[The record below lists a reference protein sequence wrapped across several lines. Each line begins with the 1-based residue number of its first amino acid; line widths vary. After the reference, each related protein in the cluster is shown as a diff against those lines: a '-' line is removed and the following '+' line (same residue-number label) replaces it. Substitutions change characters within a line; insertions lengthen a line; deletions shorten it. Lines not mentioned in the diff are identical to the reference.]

1 MHHRISTR
9 NKLLLAFGL
18 NAFFYPV
25 LLYVNLDGANRDLEV
40 IFGRFFA
47 ILASEFVVGGFM
59 IFGWLFLAERIH
71 EQFER
76 WFGEDI
82 ISKGGILPNAMA
94 ILTFAAANL
103 LVNAGAIRLIYW
115 LQSLLLQ
122 HPDHAIVS
130 ESAYHQM
137 SMRFTYAN
145 YVIMALFV
153 YYLLTNRR
161 IQQRIREV
169 ARRAEQAQKEQ
180 VETQYALLRSRV
192 NPHFLFNSLSA
203 LSSLVHVD
211 GELSEQFIDRLSRAY
226 RYMLE
231 NRDRQTVPLKDE
243 LDFLQSYVFLLKI
256 RFGNKLRI
264 ETEVPDQLA
273 RDTEVVPLIL
283 QVLVARALRTN
294 RMSAQNPLV
303 VSIRAEGDELK
314 VRNNRQPRL
323 EPDHSI
329 DNCDWGVFENC
340 YRMLDSGQQRLH
352 ETIDDQ
358 FWTVY
363 LPLLRKEE
371 ALDYMSITAA
381 RP

>member
-25 LLYVNLDGANRDLEV
+25 LIYVNLDGSSRDWQV
-40 IFGRFFA
+40 IFSPYFS
-47 ILASEFVVGGFM
+47 ILASEFVLGGFV

-76 WFGEDI
+76 WFGEEI

-94 ILTFAAANL
+94 ILAF
-103 LVNAGAIRLIYW
+103 AGAIILVSSGAIQLVYW
-115 LQSLLLQ
+115 LQNLVLQ
-122 HPDHAIVS
+122 RPDHAIVS
-130 ESAYHQM
+130 HTAYHRM

-161 IQQRIREV
+161 IQQRVREV

-192 NPHFLFNSLSA
+192 NPHFLFNSLST
-203 LSSLVHVD
+203 LSSLVQID
-211 GELSEQFIDRLSRAY
+211 GELSEQFIDRLSKAY

-231 NRDRQTVPLKDE
+231 HRDRQTVPLKDE
-243 LDFLQSYVFLLKI
+243 LEFLHAYAFLLST

-264 ETEVPDQLA
+264 ETEVPDALA

-294 RMSAQNPLV
+294 RMSAQHPLV
-303 VSIRAEGDELK
+303 VSIRAEGEELT
-314 VRNNRQPRL
+314 VRNTRQPRL

-329 DNCDWGVFENC
+329 GDCDWGVFESC
-340 YRMLDSGQQRLH
+340 YRMLDAGQQRLH
-352 ETIDDQ
+352 ETVDDQ
-358 FWTVY
+358 FWTVH
-363 LPLLRKEE
+363 LPLLRKQE
-371 ALDYMSITAA
+371 AEAEPL
-381 RP
+381 

>member
-1 MHHRISTR
+1 MHHRLSTR

-25 LLYVNLDGANRDLEV
+25 LIYVNLDGSNRDWQV
-40 IFGRFFA
+40 IFGPFFS
-47 ILASEFVVGGFM
+47 ILASEFVLGGLV

-76 WFGEDI
+76 WFGEEI

-94 ILTFAAANL
+94 ILAFAAANL
-103 LVNAGAIRLIYW
+103 LVSIGAIRFIYW
-115 LQSLLLQ
+115 LQNLTLQ
-122 HPDHAIVS
+122 RPDHAIVS
-130 ESAYHQM
+130 QSAYHQM

-161 IQQRIREV
+161 IRQRIRAV

-180 VETQYALLRSRV
+180 VEAQYSLLRSRV
-192 NPHFLFNSLSA
+192 NPHFLFNSLST
-203 LSSLVHVD
+203 LSSLVQID
-211 GELSEQFIDRLSRAY
+211 GDLSEQFIDRLSKAY

-231 NRDRQTVPLKDE
+231 YRDRQTVLLKDE
-243 LDFLQSYVFLLKI
+243 LDFLHAYAFLLST
-256 RFGNKLRI
+256 RFGGKLRI
-264 ETEVPDQLA
+264 ETDVPDALA

-303 VSIRAEGDELK
+303 VSIRAEGDELT

-323 EPDHSI
+323 EHDHSI
-329 DNCDWGVFENC
+329 DDCDWGVFENC
-340 YRMLDSGQQRLH
+340 YRMLDAGQQRLR
-352 ETIDDQ
+352 ETVDDH
-358 FWTVY
+358 FWTVH

-371 ALDYMSITAA
+371 AAGASS
-381 RP
+381 